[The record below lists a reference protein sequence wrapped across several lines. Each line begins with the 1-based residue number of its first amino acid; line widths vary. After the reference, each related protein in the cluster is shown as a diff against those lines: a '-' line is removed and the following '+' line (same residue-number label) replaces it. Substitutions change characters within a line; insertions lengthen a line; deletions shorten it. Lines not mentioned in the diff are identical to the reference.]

1 MRSIVLM
8 FVVVGFVMV
17 FALALTDVYIRY
29 VVKHRCYCS
38 ACKIARRLTKSH

>member
-1 MRSIVLM
+1 MRSIALM
-8 FVVVGFVMV
+8 MSVVGLVIV
-17 FALALTDVYIRY
+17 FALAMTDVYIRY